1 LGDQRIRPSDKYQAI
16 ESNLF
21 DAATYQMQ
29 KKFNYLSRCG
39 RGCKCGFT
47 LIELLVVI
55 AIIAILA
62 AMLLPALAA
71 AKKKALSIRCLGN
84 TKQIGLAFIMYTND
98 YQDRLPP
105 VNTGWFGNT
114 AHPNLWYFEI
124 LSANKYITSSSVSN
138 NVWRC
143 PVVQDQDIQAATVN
157 YFNGNP
163 CEGYGPFEG
172 NRAGVGS
179 DLINGILRYAYA
191 TGPTTPLGSLKE
203 SQLRHA
209 STDWLLGDV
218 GHTKSGIPT
227 TTSTRPPGD
236 NGYYTDASMK
246 QPAPAA
252 APVGWAAASAD
263 KEAACRHNGRA
274 VFTLCD
280 GHSESWKLRD
290 FETDAND
297 VFAIQS
303 P

>member
-1 LGDQRIRPSDKYQAI
+1 
-16 ESNLF
+16 
-21 DAATYQMQ
+21 MQ
-29 KKFNYLSRCG
+29 KQINCVSQRDRF
-39 RGCKCGFT
+39 CKRGFT

-62 AMLLPALAA
+62 AMLLPALAS
-71 AKKKALSIRCLGN
+71 AKRKAQAIKCLNN
-84 TKQIGLAFIMYTND
+84 TKQIGLAFIMYTGDFN
-98 YQDRLPP
+98 DRLPP

-124 LSANKYITSSSVSN
+124 LSTNKYITSIGVSN

-143 PVVQDQDIQAATVN
+143 PVVQDRDIQAATVA

-163 CEGYGPFEG
+163 CEGYGSFEG
-172 NRAGVGS
+172 NQSGGS
-179 DLINGILRYAYA
+179 GDLINGIIRYAYA
-191 TGPTTPLGSLKE
+191 SGPTTPLGSLKV

-218 GHTKSGIPT
+218 GHPKSGTPT
-227 TTSTRPPGD
+227 TTSTSPPGD
-236 NGYYTDASMK
+236 SGYYSDASMK

-252 APVGWAAASAD
+252 APVGWAGSSAD

-290 FETDAND
+290 LETDLND

>member
-1 LGDQRIRPSDKYQAI
+1 MIDNINRIWTRSLGKA
-16 ESNLF
+16 
-21 DAATYQMQ
+21 
-29 KKFNYLSRCG
+29 
-39 RGCKCGFT
+39 FT

-71 AKKKALSIRCLGN
+71 AKKKAKAISCLSN
-84 TKQIGLAFIMYTND
+84 TKQIGLAFIMYAND
-98 YQDRLPP
+98 FQDRLPP

-114 AHPNLWYFEI
+114 AHPNLWYFEL
-124 LSANKYITSSSVSN
+124 LSTNKYITSSIVSN
-138 NVWRC
+138 SVWRC
-143 PVVQDQDIQAATVN
+143 PVVQDRDIQAATKT

-172 NRAGVGS
+172 NQAGVAS
-179 DLINGILRYAYA
+179 DLNHGILRYAYA
-191 TGPTTPLGSLKE
+191 GSLTAPLGSLRM

-218 GHTKSGIPT
+218 GDPKSGVPT
-227 TTSTRPPGD
+227 TVNTTPPSD
-236 NGYYTDASMK
+236 TGYYTDATAK

-252 APVGWAAASAD
+252 TPVGWAASSAD

-274 VFTLCD
+274 VFTFCD

-290 FETDAND
+290 FETDVND